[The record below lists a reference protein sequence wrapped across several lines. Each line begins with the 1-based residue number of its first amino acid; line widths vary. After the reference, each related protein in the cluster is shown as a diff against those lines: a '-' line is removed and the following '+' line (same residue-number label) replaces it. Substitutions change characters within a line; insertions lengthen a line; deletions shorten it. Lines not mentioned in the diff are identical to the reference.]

1 MNVVKNQKEIIATLC
16 LLINSSFFFGCVRPS
31 QHTLVY
37 QRQIQTIEEAYQKG
51 EITKADYLKM
61 KMDAENA
68 YQQRRAT
75 YRAGAMSTPIQQPQQ
90 YQPYRY
96 KPYGSNQ

>member
-1 MNVVKNQKEIIATLC
+1 MKPAKTPTEIIAILC
-16 LLINSSFFFGCVRPS
+16 LLISSSTFLGCVRS
-31 QHTLVY
+31 GQHTLVY

-75 YRAGAMSTPIQQPQQ
+75 YRAGAISTPIQQPQQ

>member
-1 MNVVKNQKEIIATLC
+1 MIKQTKTGVMLFC
-16 LLINSSFFFGCVRPS
+16 LLSLVAVVGCVRTS
-31 QHTLVY
+31 QDTLVY
-37 QRQIQTIEEAYQKG
+37 QRQIQTIEDAYQKG

-61 KMDAENA
+61 KLDAENA

-75 YRAGAMSTPIQQPQQ
+75 IRAGAMSAPIQPAQP

-96 KPYGSNQ
+96 KPYGSN

>member
-1 MNVVKNQKEIIATLC
+1 MINKKELLLC
-16 LLINSSFFFGCVRPS
+16 LLSLVAVVGCVRTS
-31 QHTLVY
+31 QHNLVY

-61 KMDAENA
+61 KIDAENA

-75 YRAGAMSTPIQQPQQ
+75 YRAGAMSAPIQPPQQ

-96 KPYGSNQ
+96 KPYGSN